1 MADDKFES
9 SKEIE
14 EKGFRLWERFELD
27 EALQVFEEGV
37 KRFPEDRKLKLGLA
51 FTRLDLGDLPQAR
64 SLFEELLALNT
75 KDDECWWGLGRI
87 HLLLSNYGE
96 ARYAFDQA
104 LHLGKPDERVL
115 LDVARE
121 WYLLSMYEEAHDF
134 YKRAY
139 ELNKKS
145 ADALLGLGATGYWLD
160 DEECEA
166 NLRKA
171 LDIDGSYHD
180 ARNFLANMY
189 YAQRRFEEALE
200 CFEKIPIEAQ
210 NDPVSVRRLIRL
222 LRRKGIS
229 ETRLAPLKAAL
240 KRLNKEQ
247 GWDFFLSQIKKKG
260 PSSGRG

>member
-1 MADDKFES
+1 MAEDGKFES

-14 EKGFRLWERFELD
+14 EKGFRLWERFELE
-27 EALQVFEEGV
+27 EALQVFIDGV
-37 KRFPEDRKLKLGLA
+37 ERFPEDRKLKLGLA

-64 SLFEELLALNT
+64 GLFQELLELNN

-121 WYLLSMYEEAHDF
+121 WYLLSMYEEALDF
-134 YKRAY
+134 YKRAIKI
-139 ELNKKS
+139 NKKNPES
-145 ADALLGLGATGYWLD
+145 MLGLGACEYWLEQPGC
-160 DEECEA
+160 EEH
-166 NLRKA
+166 LKKA
-171 LDIDGSYHD
+171 IELDASYHD

-189 YAQRRFEEALE
+189 YAARKYDEALE
-200 CFEKIPIEAQ
+200 AFEKIPLEAQ

-222 LRRKGIS
+222 LRQKGIT

-240 KRLNKEQ
+240 KRMNKEQ
-247 GWDFFLSQIKKKG
+247 GWDFFLSQIKRQK
-260 PSSGRG
+260 PR